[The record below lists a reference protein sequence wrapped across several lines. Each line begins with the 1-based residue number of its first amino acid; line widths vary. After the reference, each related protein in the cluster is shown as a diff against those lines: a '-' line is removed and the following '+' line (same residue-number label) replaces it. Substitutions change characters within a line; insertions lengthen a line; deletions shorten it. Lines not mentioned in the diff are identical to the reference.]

1 MNARTRK
8 FNLIVYEP
16 HLIGKLENTIKL
28 LDKYG
33 KYFYIRHSNED
44 ITPHYHIYFESKE
57 RTTQKEIRA
66 LFEKY
71 ISNRIFVSIAIS
83 SKKTYV
89 NYFLE
94 GDTYTMADIVSTMSL
109 K

>member
-1 MNARTRK
+1 MTTRSRK
-8 FNLIVYEP
+8 FILIVYEP

-57 RTTQKEIRA
+57 RTTPKEIAA
-66 LFEKY
+66 LFEKF
-71 ISNRIFVSIAIS
+71 ISNRVFVEIPPC
-83 SKKTYV
+83 SKKIYV

-94 GDTYTMADIVSTMSL
+94 GDTYTTADIVTTMSL